1 MYLVDTNILIYYFN
15 NDIPKDSVDKIEEIF
30 SQHFNISIITKMEF
44 LGFRGHNE
52 NSFKQAKSFI
62 MNANAIGL
70 DDVISDRVVD
80 IRRSYNIKLP
90 DAIIAATAIEN
101 DLILVTRNTDDF
113 KNTSVKLYNPFDI

>member
-62 MNANAIGL
+62 MNAYAIGL

-80 IRRSYNIKLP
+80 IRRSHNIKLP